1 MSELINQIF
10 EQYSQY
16 SNIDISLELIA
27 VFFGLLS
34 VWFSKNNNV
43 LVYPTGIINTSI
55 FVYLLVKWE
64 LLGDMI
70 INVYY
75 FLMSIYGWYY
85 WTRKTN
91 NIGYTPITRIHS
103 TDIKIILIIIISSV
117 LFVSYLYSFFEKWS
131 GFVSYVDIITTAIFF
146 AGMWLMA
153 RRKIESWFFW
163 ILGDIISVPLYFV
176 KGLAFSS
183 FQYLIFTF
191 IAIAGYYKWKSIYY
205 EAQRKVFITRALP

>member
-1 MSELINQIF
+1 MNEIIDQIF
-10 EQYSQY
+10 QQYSQY

-55 FVYLLVKWE
+55 FVYLLIKWE

-85 WTRKTN
+85 WTRKPHN
-91 NIGYTPITRIHS
+91 HEYTPITKIKEA
-103 TDIKIILIIIISSV
+103 DIKIILIIIISST
-117 LFVSYLYSFFEKWS
+117 LFVSYLYSFFDKWS
-131 GFVSYVDIITTAIFF
+131 GLVSYIDILTTAIFF
-146 AGMWLMA
+146 VGMWLMA

-163 ILGDIISVPLYFV
+163 ILGDVISVPLYFV

-183 FQYLIFTF
+183 FQYLIFTL
-191 IAIAGYYKWKSIYY
+191 IAVAGYYKWKSIYNNKKRI
-205 EAQRKVFITRALP
+205 A

>member
-85 WTRKTN
+85 WTRKSN
-91 NIGYTPITRIHS
+91 NEGYTPITRIHS
-103 TDIKIILIIIISSV
+103 TDIKIILIIIVSSV
-117 LFVSYLYSFFEKWS
+117 LFVSYMYSFFEKWS

-163 ILGDIISVPLYFV
+163 ILGDIISVPLYFA

-191 IAIAGYYKWKSIYY
+191 IAIAGYYKWKSIYNNKK
-205 EAQRKVFITRALP
+205 QIS

>member
-43 LVYPTGIINTSI
+43 LVYPSGIINTSI

-85 WTRKTN
+85 WTRKSN
-91 NIGYTPITRIHS
+91 NIGYTPITRMHS

-191 IAIAGYYKWKSIYY
+191 IAIAGYYKWKSIYNNKK
-205 EAQRKVFITRALP
+205 QIS

>member
-1 MSELINQIF
+1 MNEIIDQIF
-10 EQYSQY
+10 QQYSQY
-16 SNIDISLELIA
+16 SNVDISLELIA

-85 WTRKTN
+85 WTRKSHN
-91 NIGYTPITRIHS
+91 HEYTPITKIKEA
-103 TDIKIILIIIISSV
+103 DIKIILIIIISSTF
-117 LFVSYLYSFFEKWS
+117 FVSYLYSFFDKWT
-131 GFVSYVDIITTAIFF
+131 GLVSYIDILTTAIFF
-146 AGMWLMA
+146 VGMWLMA

-163 ILGDIISVPLYFV
+163 ILGDVISVPLYFV

-183 FQYLIFTF
+183 FQYLIFTL
-191 IAIAGYYKWKSIYY
+191 IAVAGYYKWKSIYNNKKRI
-205 EAQRKVFITRALP
+205 A

>member
-1 MSELINQIF
+1 MMNEIMDQIF
-10 EQYSQY
+10 QQYSQY

-70 INVYY
+70 INIYY

-85 WTRKTN
+85 WTRKSQN
-91 NIGYTPITRIHS
+91 QEYTPITKINEA
-103 TDIKIILIIIISSV
+103 DIKIILIIIISSTI
-117 LFVSYLYSFFEKWS
+117 FVSYLYSFFDKWS
-131 GFVSYVDIITTAIFF
+131 GLVSYIDILTTAIFF
-146 AGMWLMA
+146 VGMWLMA

-163 ILGDIISVPLYFV
+163 ILGDVISVPLYFV

-183 FQYLIFTF
+183 FQYLIFTL
-191 IAIAGYYKWKSIYY
+191 IAVAGYYKWKSIYNNKKRI
-205 EAQRKVFITRALP
+205 A

>member
-85 WTRKTN
+85 WTRKSN
-91 NIGYTPITRIHS
+91 NIGYTPITRMHS
-103 TDIKIILIIIISSV
+103 SDIKIILIIIVSSV

-191 IAIAGYYKWKSIYY
+191 IAIAGYYKWKSIYNNKK
-205 EAQRKVFITRALP
+205 QIS